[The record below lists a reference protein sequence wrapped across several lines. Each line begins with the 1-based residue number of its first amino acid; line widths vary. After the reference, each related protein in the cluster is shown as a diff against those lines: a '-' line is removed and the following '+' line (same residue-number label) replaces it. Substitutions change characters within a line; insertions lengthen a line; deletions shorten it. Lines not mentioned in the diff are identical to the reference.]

1 VGDDFRRRARE
12 TTITDAHT
20 ADATMKA
27 SIGVVSLLFFAAM
40 TASALTISQFTPRAV
55 VSPRVYLQEA
65 GFTAEQTAALEE
77 ASISL
82 RRVGEQKTDFGRDR
96 TFFFALRNKNEDPSE
111 LDLQFLKEYWPV
123 LADKSDAEI
132 IEALA
137 PIKAIEV
144 DYRTVAANAGPRNP
158 GPTY

>member
-1 VGDDFRRRARE
+1 
-12 TTITDAHT
+12 
-20 ADATMKA
+20 MKA
-27 SIGVVSLLFFAAM
+27 SIGVVSFLFFGAM
-40 TASALTISQFTPRAV
+40 TASALVSQFTPRAV

-65 GFTAEQTAALEE
+65 GFTSEQTAALEE

>member
-1 VGDDFRRRARE
+1 
-12 TTITDAHT
+12 
-20 ADATMKA
+20 MKEA
-27 SIGVVSLLFFAAM
+27 IAAILCFAAM
-40 TASALTISQFTPRAV
+40 TASALVVSQFTPRAV
-55 VSPRVYLQEA
+55 VSPRTWRVDLQES

>member
-1 VGDDFRRRARE
+1 
-12 TTITDAHT
+12 
-20 ADATMKA
+20 MKA
-27 SIGVVSLLFFAAM
+27 SIGIVSLLSAM
-40 TASALTISQFTPRAV
+40 TASALVVSQFTPRAV
-55 VSPRVYLQEA
+55 VSPRAWRVELQEA
-65 GFTAEQTAALEE
+65 GFTTEQTAALEE

-137 PIKAIEV
+137 PIKAVEV

>member
-1 VGDDFRRRARE
+1 
-12 TTITDAHT
+12 
-20 ADATMKA
+20 MKA
-27 SIGVVSLLFFAAM
+27 SIGIVSLLFFTAM
-40 TASALTISQFTPRAV
+40 TVSALTHSQFTPRAV

-65 GFTAEQTAALEE
+65 GFIAEQTARGTRRGVDGPSLMKA
-77 ASISL
+77 ASRTA

>member
-1 VGDDFRRRARE
+1 MKTSIAAVLWF
-12 TTITDAHT
+12 
-20 ADATMKA
+20 AT
-27 SIGVVSLLFFAAM
+27 M
-40 TASALTISQFTPRAV
+40 TASALVVSQFTPRAV
-55 VSPRVYLQEA
+55 VSPRTWRVDLQEA
-65 GFTAEQTAALEE
+65 GFTSEQTAALEE

-144 DYRTVAANAGPRNP
+144 DYRTVAANAGPRTP

>member
-1 VGDDFRRRARE
+1 MKTSIAAMLWF
-12 TTITDAHT
+12 
-20 ADATMKA
+20 AT
-27 SIGVVSLLFFAAM
+27 M
-40 TASALTISQFTPRAV
+40 TASALVLSQFTPRAV
-55 VSPRVYLQEA
+55 VSPRTWRVDLQEA
-65 GFTAEQTAALEE
+65 GFTSEQTAALEE

>member
-1 VGDDFRRRARE
+1 MFLWLCAFVG
-12 TTITDAHT
+12 
-20 ADATMKA
+20 
-27 SIGVVSLLFFAAM
+27 VLSLFGRGRTL
-40 TASALTISQFTPRAV
+40 
-55 VSPRVYLQEA
+55 
-65 GFTAEQTAALEE
+65 
-77 ASISL
+77 SL

>member
-1 VGDDFRRRARE
+1 MTVEHLSPQRHAPRPALLGALLGVLLEVPDALLEVLGTSPSRHDAVAYRA
-12 TTITDAHT
+12 
-20 ADATMKA
+20 
-27 SIGVVSLLFFAAM
+27 FA
-40 TASALTISQFTPRAV
+40 
-55 VSPRVYLQEA
+55 RVA
-65 GFTAEQTAALEE
+65 
-77 ASISL
+77 

>member
-1 VGDDFRRRARE
+1 
-12 TTITDAHT
+12 
-20 ADATMKA
+20 MKA
-27 SIGVVSLLFFAAM
+27 SIGIVSIIFFFAM
-40 TASALTISQFTPRAV
+40 TASALIVSQFTPRAV

>member
-1 VGDDFRRRARE
+1 MKTSIAAVLWF
-12 TTITDAHT
+12 
-20 ADATMKA
+20 AT
-27 SIGVVSLLFFAAM
+27 M
-40 TASALTISQFTPRAV
+40 TASALVVSQFTPRAV
-55 VSPRVYLQEA
+55 VSPRTWRVDLQEA
-65 GFTAEQTAALEE
+65 GFTSEQTAALEE

-96 TFFFALRNKNEDPSE
+96 TFVFALRNKNEDPSE